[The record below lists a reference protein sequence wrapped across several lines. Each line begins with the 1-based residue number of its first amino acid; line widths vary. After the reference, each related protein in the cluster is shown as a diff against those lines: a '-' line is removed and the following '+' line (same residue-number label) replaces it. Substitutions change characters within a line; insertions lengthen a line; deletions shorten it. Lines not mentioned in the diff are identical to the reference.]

1 MYIKSAQMQMAKNYI
16 IDNNINFYE
25 ELYKSLDEPEPTT
38 EIETCLI
45 TNLPLT
51 ENYVQ
56 LECKHKFNY
65 VPLYNDIL
73 IHKKTFNRLERRML
87 DAREIRCPYC
97 RNIQKTLLPFYK
109 MEGIKEEHGV
119 NYFDETLAVKKP
131 YNSSEYSGYFQG
143 TCAYV
148 GTATITNGE
157 NAIIQNVCCK
167 NNQVKKLDLDDK
179 TYCMFH
185 KYQVIKE
192 HQKKEK
198 QKAKDQAKQLAKE
211 AKEQAKQIVQKAKQ
225 IVKEA
230 KEQAK
235 KEVKEE
241 KKNTKQKEKQ
251 VIPSD
256 KLGDKLGDKLNDKLS
271 ENIIID
277 LTHDDGCTQIL
288 KSGVKK
294 GQTCG
299 CKKHQNNLCLRH
311 FNLFE
316 KSSTKEN

>member
-1 MYIKSAQMQMAKNYI
+1 MQMAKNYI

-25 ELYKSLDEPEPTT
+25 ELYKSLDEPEPTS

-109 MEGIKEEHGV
+109 MDGIKEEHGV

-148 GTATITNGE
+148 ATATISDGE
-157 NAIIQNVCCK
+157 NQIIQPGCCK

-185 KYQVIKE
+185 KYQVINA

-198 QKAKDQAKQLAKE
+198 QKAKDQAKQIAKE
-211 AKEQAKQIVQKAKQ
+211 AKEAKELVKQQAKQL
-225 IVKEA
+225 VKEA
-230 KEQAK
+230 KEEAK
-235 KEVKEE
+235 KAITS
-241 KKNTKQKEKQ
+241 KKAIKPKKAIKTATLL
-251 VIPSD
+251 P
-256 KLGDKLGDKLNDKLS
+256 G

-277 LTHDDGCTQIL
+277 LTQEVGCTQIL

-294 GQTCG
+294 GQNCG

>member
-1 MYIKSAQMQMAKNYI
+1 MYIKSVQMQMTKNYI

-45 TNLPLT
+45 TNSPLT

-109 MEGIKEEHGV
+109 MDGIKEEHGV
-119 NYFDETLAVKKP
+119 NYFDETLAVKKT

-148 GTATITNGE
+148 GTATITDGE
-157 NAIIQNVCCK
+157 NQIIQNVCCK

-185 KYQVIKE
+185 KYQVIKD

-198 QKAKDQAKQLAKE
+198 QKAKDQSKQIAKE
-211 AKEQAKQIVQKAKQ
+211 AKEQANLIVQKAKQ
-225 IVKEA
+225 ILKEA

-235 KEVKEE
+235 KEVKKEVKE
-241 KKNTKQKEKQ
+241 AKQKEKQ
-251 VIPSD
+251 AIASSD
-256 KLGDKLGDKLNDKLS
+256 KLNVNLS
-271 ENIIID
+271 ENIIIEP
-277 LTHDDGCTQIL
+277 TPEDGCTQIL
-288 KSGVKK
+288 KTGVKK

-316 KSSTKEN
+316 KSSTK

>member
-1 MYIKSAQMQMAKNYI
+1 MQMTKNYI

-45 TNLPLT
+45 TNSPLT

-109 MEGIKEEHGV
+109 MDGIKEEHGV
-119 NYFDETLAVKKP
+119 NYFDETLATKKT

-148 GTATITNGE
+148 GTATITDGE
-157 NAIIQNVCCK
+157 NQIIQNVCCK

-185 KYQVIKE
+185 KYQVIKD

-198 QKAKDQAKQLAKE
+198 QKAKDQSKQIAKE
-211 AKEQAKQIVQKAKQ
+211 AKEQANLIVQKAKQ
-225 IVKEA
+225 ILKEA

-235 KEVKEE
+235 KEVKKEVKE
-241 KKNTKQKEKQ
+241 AKQKEKQ
-251 VIPSD
+251 AIASSD
-256 KLGDKLGDKLNDKLS
+256 KLNVNLS
-271 ENIIID
+271 ENIIIEP
-277 LTHDDGCTQIL
+277 TPEDGCTQIL
-288 KSGVKK
+288 KTGVKK

-316 KSSTKEN
+316 KSSTK

>member
-1 MYIKSAQMQMAKNYI
+1 MYIKSVQMQMAKNYI

-25 ELYKSLDEPEPTT
+25 ELYKSLDEPEPTS

-109 MEGIKEEHGV
+109 MDGIKEEHGV
-119 NYFDETLAVKKP
+119 NYFDETLAVKKT
-131 YNSSEYSGYFQG
+131 YNSSEFSGYFQG

-148 GTATITNGE
+148 GTATNNDGE
-157 NAIIQNVCCK
+157 NAIIQNVCCQ

-185 KYQVIKE
+185 KYQVIKA

-198 QKAKDQAKQLAKE
+198 QKAKDQAKQIAKEAKDLAKQQAKQILKEAKE
-211 AKEQAKQIVQKAKQ
+211 AKEQAKNAITPKKAK
-225 IVKEA
+225 KP
-230 KEQAK
+230 
-235 KEVKEE
+235 
-241 KKNTKQKEKQ
+241 TTLL
-251 VIPSD
+251 P
-256 KLGDKLGDKLNDKLS
+256 G

-277 LTHDDGCTQIL
+277 LTQEDGCTQIL

-294 GQTCG
+294 GQNCG

>member
-1 MYIKSAQMQMAKNYI
+1 MQMAKNYI

-109 MEGIKEEHGV
+109 MDGIKEEHGV
-119 NYFDETLAVKKP
+119 NFFDETLAVKKT

-148 GTATITNGE
+148 GTATISAGE
-157 NAIIQNVCCK
+157 NEIIQTVCCK

-198 QKAKDQAKQLAKE
+198 QKAKDQAKQIAKE
-211 AKEQAKQIVQKAKQ
+211 AKEQAKQIVQKAKE

-241 KKNTKQKEKQ
+241 KKLTKQKEKQ

-256 KLGDKLGDKLNDKLS
+256 KLDDKLSDKLNDKLS